1 MDETVYQCPECNFNA
16 DNLHELDSHITEN
29 HTNDSTSFLKTNGQ
43 TNYRRTNKTY
53 SNGYSNSLSTQND
66 EMTLRDDEDFDENN
80 DLENFEEDE
89 DFFNERNNTKENY
102 QNGNYQNDEY
112 EDVVYEA
119 NDGNEYAAEEEEDFF
134 ANNENNYQEEEENE
148 NVDENSYYQQAN
160 AVQAAAAAAAAAAK
174 KSQSNTNISST
185 PAAVNGTKF
194 RPIKPHLANLPDG
207 PVINSDNHYERQYA
221 CKRCDFFT
229 NNPRAVLYHRKE
241 FHMEKINV
249 HECQYC
255 QYASQYS
262 GKVERHTLLRHKID
276 MTNNNKYTPN
286 KLKSETSLN
295 DSNVLNQSTNLAK
308 NNDLN
313 NSTQQV
319 SKFQCNK
326 CPCKYKRSSDLT
338 KHMRL
343 KHSSAGAAAAAA
355 LSTQASDY
363 LKMPIQANQ
372 SETNFNEE
380 NEDFENTAAG
390 GLNETQNSQNRA
402 AYMNRN
408 FNQIQKKIITSEVD
422 VAGGVKSQIA
432 QQQQQQQP
440 IAVPNPNTYQCPYCT
455 FYTNLDQSNE
465 YLLHV
470 KDHLC
475 GKMFRCVLCNSVYK
489 YRGDCV
495 VHLKRKHQ
503 KADMIAHSYVDKFN
517 LDNLDINDIY
527 GLLKPKEIDEPE
539 NEEKLYGC
547 SYCDYKANYKGD
559 VYKHQTRRHP
569 GTVKSVLSLA
579 TQNTTVLSNCSSEN
593 NSVNNSFNLGAN
605 NAAANANGQYGD
617 DQDNQN
623 YYAQQDDALAE
634 DDAGDEEDFFNE
646 KPNYDEE
653 MNDTEFNENYE
664 NYNETYEDNV
674 NENQSDNNDTN
685 LIPAKHKCK
694 FCPFVGR
701 SQAKV
706 QLHMATHYNLKQYMC
721 PICKKRANFKWDIQK
736 HMRKIHNDYQ
746 SEVVVLSEN
755 EARQS
760 IGNYIENKSFSSY
773 PAETNPIE
781 NSSSGSNLSAPQKV
795 LNALYDSGR
804 MSGQSSPM
812 IYNGLNLNPAIGS
825 DSTGNKKFR
834 CTACPYRSNWKADMY
849 RHLRKR
855 HQIAQPKIEDV
866 VVLTAEEAA
875 SSLEEYER
883 LHGINIRK
891 RARFDEIYR
900 SNVTSSASNDGFQ
913 SDHTNDA
920 KRFKTDSSSVVST
933 SDEQNQFGSGME
945 DEGVNDSDE
954 GVNGHGESDTNYESD
969 NYNGQ
974 NGVERLPVSIA
985 ELNIKP
991 YQCLKCGFRSD
1002 RKSDTLRHIR
1012 VKHSIQPLQAFKFL
1026 RIMSIKEASETIDE
1040 YESTRLY
1047 KKVKPNTRDY
1057 ALINTLVQQT
1067 NQNLDPSSALSNL
1080 KHLSKN
1086 TPSGQTPPQSI
1097 NSQFINTNP
1106 VQIHRPNPLNSQY
1119 STRSNVGLTLPFK
1132 SESDHHLNG
1141 ELNGKPCNDY
1151 FRCPYC
1157 SFKHKSRACMKKH
1170 LSNHFYANNIK
1181 QNLIYKCSA
1190 CNYKSDWQYTCKKH
1204 ILTSH
1209 LPSGINAQ
1217 VVKVVPKNKKKMRIV
1232 KSEENEQK
1240 GIKIL
1245 IKRNENGNSAEIVDK
1260 MIDDHEET
1268 FNDDIHDEN
1277 QIDTENETENEK
1289 NDFYNDQE
1297 NDVSQIDDQEERK
1310 NRIYVNDEEKKYQES
1325 VVLTGYDGTQFTATY
1340 FVSNACVFNGSQNGA
1355 NGVPIG
1361 KKTKMFYCQ
1370 NCPYKTNNYCTFKQH
1385 LLQHKF
1391 RDGFYKCRYCPYYV
1405 SMIRLLKQHEVIH
1418 TEYAP
1423 RESCSLES
1431 AQIQNKSLES
1441 SHQMPIAQ

>member
-16 DNLHELDSHITEN
+16 DNLNELDSHIIEN
-29 HTNDSTSFLKTNGQ
+29 HSNENANNFKQNF
-43 TNYRRTNKTY
+43 RNKNY

-66 EMTLRDDEDFDENN
+66 DMTLRDDEDFDENN
-80 DLENFEEDE
+80 EIENFEDDE

-102 QNGNYQNDEY
+102 QNGNYQNEEY
-112 EDVVYEA
+112 EDNGYEP
-119 NDGNEYAAEEEEDFF
+119 NDASEFPADEEEDFF
-134 ANNENNYQEEEENE
+134 SGNTDDNYKVENE
-148 NVDENSYYQQAN
+148 NEDDSYYQNTISTSNNLSITQI
-160 AVQAAAAAAAAAAK
+160 K
-174 KSQSNTNISST
+174 KNSIVPTSQNST
-185 PAAVNGTKF
+185 PNVTKY
-194 RPIKPHLANLPDG
+194 RPIKPNLPIPEG
-207 PVINSDNHYERQYA
+207 PVINSDNHYERQYT

-241 FHMEKINV
+241 FHNEKINV

-286 KLKSETSLN
+286 KTQTIKTDLN
-295 DSNVLNQSTNLAK
+295 DSNVLNQSTNQLAK
-308 NNDLN
+308 NDLN
-313 NSTQQV
+313 NSQNQ

-343 KHSSAGAAAAAA
+343 KHPVIPNAPNNYSNISIN
-355 LSTQASDY
+355 SNTNINS
-363 LKMPIQANQ
+363 NQ
-372 SETNFNEE
+372 IENNIKEE
-380 NEDFENTAAG
+380 NEDFENNDT
-390 GLNETQNSQNRA
+390 TQNNSNSLNRT

-408 FNQIQKKIITSEVD
+408 FNQIQKKILNSEEN
-422 VAGGVKSQIA
+422 GLSKPPQNPQQSQH
-432 QQQQQQQP
+432 QQQ
-440 IAVPNPNTYQCPYCT
+440 IISNPNPNTYQCPYCT
-455 FYTNLDQSNE
+455 FYTSLEQSSE

-475 GKMFRCVLCNSVYK
+475 GKAFRCVLCNSVYK

-517 LDNLDINDIY
+517 LDNLNINDIY

-539 NEEKLYGC
+539 NDEKLYGC

-569 GTVKSVLSLA
+569 GTAKSVLSLA

-593 NSVNNSFNLGAN
+593 NSVNNSFNLGGN
-605 NAAANANGQYGD
+605 NTINNGHGYID
-617 DQDNQN
+617 DAENQQN
-623 YYAQQDDALAE
+623 YYQQE
-634 DDAGDEEDFFNE
+634 DEIMQDEEEDFFNE
-646 KPNYDEE
+646 KAQNNYEE
-653 MNDTEFNENYE
+653 EYNENYVNYAE
-664 NYNETYEDNV
+664 NINEHEEKIEADPVKN
-674 NENQSDNNDTN
+674 
-685 LIPAKHKCK
+685 KCK

-721 PICKKRANFKWDIQK
+721 PTCKKRANFKWDIQK

-746 SEVVVLSEN
+746 SEVVILSES

-760 IGNYIENKSFSSY
+760 IGSYMENKPY
-773 PAETNPIE
+773 VLEPNILE
-781 NSSSGSNLSAPQKV
+781 NSSSGSNLSAPQKI
-795 LNALYDSGR
+795 LNSQFYEAQ
-804 MSGQSSPM
+804 SGQSSPL
-812 IYNGLNLNPAIGS
+812 IYNGFNLNQALGS
-825 DSTGNKKFR
+825 DTTGNKKFR
-834 CTACPYRSNWKADMY
+834 CTVCPYRSNWKADMY

-855 HQIAQPKIEDV
+855 HAINQPKIEDV
-866 VVLTAEEAA
+866 IVLNPDEAA

-891 RARFDEIYR
+891 RARFDDVYR
-900 SNVTSSASNDGFQ
+900 SNATSSASNDGFQ
-913 SDHTNDA
+913 SDHET
-920 KRFKTDSSSVVST
+920 KRFKTDSSSVIST

-945 DEGVNDSDE
+945 DEGLIDSDE
-954 GVNGHGESDTNYESD
+954 GVNGYVESDTNYESD
-969 NYNGQ
+969 AYNSQ

-991 YQCLKCGFRSD
+991 YKCIKCGFRSD

-1026 RIMSIKEASETIDE
+1026 RILSIKEASESIEE
-1040 YESTRLY
+1040 YESTRIY
-1047 KKVKPNTRDY
+1047 KKVKPNNRDF
-1057 ALINTLVQQT
+1057 ALINTIVQQT
-1067 NQNLDPSSALSNL
+1067 NQNLDPNSALSNL
-1080 KHLSKN
+1080 KYLAKN
-1086 TPSGQTPPQSI
+1086 SPSQTSI
-1097 NSQFINTNP
+1097 NSQCLNGNP
-1106 VQIHRPNPLNSQY
+1106 VQKPNRLNSQNSNRL
-1119 STRSNVGLTLPFK
+1119 STGLDKLEFFNRQNGHGHQK
-1132 SESDHHLNG
+1132 SSVDF
-1141 ELNGKPCNDY
+1141 
-1151 FRCPYC
+1151 FRCPFC
-1157 SFKHKSRACMKKH
+1157 SFKHKSRVCMKKH
-1170 LSNHFYANNIK
+1170 LANHFYANQIK
-1181 QNLIYKCSA
+1181 QNILYKCSA
-1190 CNYKSDWQYTCKKH
+1190 CNFKSDWQYTCKKH
-1204 ILTSH
+1204 ILTCH
-1209 LPSGINAQ
+1209 MPNGLNAQ
-1217 VVKVVPKNKKKMRIV
+1217 VIKIKPKVITEANNKHV
-1232 KSEENEQK
+1232 DESQQQK

-1245 IKRNENGNSAEIVDK
+1245 IKRNENGNSAQIVK
-1260 MIDDHEET
+1260 NEMMET
-1268 FNDDIHDEN
+1268 END
-1277 QIDTENETENEK
+1277 NETE
-1289 NDFYNDQE
+1289 NDQE
-1297 NDVSQIDDQEERK
+1297 NDLNHTIETSIQEERK
-1310 NRIYVNDEEKKYQES
+1310 TRIFVNDEDKKYQES
-1325 VVLTGYDGTQFTATY
+1325 VVLTGWDGQQFTSTY

-1405 SMIRLLKQHEVIH
+1405 GMIRLLKQHEVIH

-1431 AQIQNKSLES
+1431 QNAQNGLMKNLE